1 MYTKIKDK
9 NKFLIY
15 VGIFMITL
23 LGLCIF
29 LVIKNTRSVVI
40 NNDTSY
46 SIDFDVASCVNL
58 GDLEFYDYCLI
69 EGELVSNKT
78 ASISNE
84 YLDSMRHNT
93 ETLQELFDEA
103 STLGKK
109 ENRIATIKLPS
120 GIYYFIS
127 GGYNVSR
134 YTSESRK
141 VENVVINLKNNVR
154 LVGEGIDESGKNTT
168 LKPYSKLQ
176 SSSITK
182 DECYNDYENCVYH
195 GLDMFYFN
203 DYRDYNQIYGEG
215 TYLENVYFD
224 NFIIDGNNVNEVGA
238 YNSSGKGFMINLCK
252 NCHWN
257 NIIVENTAGTGFGMD
272 NVINGSITNCKA
284 INNGRRAKEW
294 YITNEI
300 DLRNAPGASG
310 FGIGTGYSD
319 DESMYIANC
328 ETVGNAKYGFF
339 FEHQGRFNNTYVS
352 TESQGFVVVNSIS
365 NNNMYNYGGERA
377 NDVVYIN
384 NHSIKGNDTIS
395 DVMFKVQSRR
405 VYAVN
410 LVLDNTS
417 FTDVSSSDYYNNA
430 VYWAVSNG
438 IISDDY
444 AELSNDYQFNP
455 SSTVSRADA
464 LIMLWRMAGMPGDVL
479 YYSSSY
485 VEGST
490 ECGLGGLKLSNNSLS
505 TTCIVTDFVDVP
517 VGSNYVHAVKWG
529 LDKEIVRGNTSNSFT
544 PNSNIKTN
552 ALVYFLYRYTNSFTG
567 TTALDTEAFDWAND
581 INLFAGMPVDSTVSS
596 HALTKAEV
604 VQMLYNYSKA
614 NGVNFPIYYA
624 LMGDDVSKVNNSLKT
639 GWQSLNGNYWYQ
651 NSSGIVLKGNQTIDG
666 RNYHFD
672 ETTGFLTGFKYE
684 NGKSYY
690 YNPDGTQAKGVQ
702 YMTNKFWYFNEITG
716 AFEKYVRQFR
726 VIDISTHNGDIDWNT
741 VKNSGQVDAVILRIG
756 YGNRWLDS
764 RFLQN
769 KAELERLG
777 IPYSVYLFGYAENSN
792 EALQESNFFINAIR
806 NNNVKIASNILPI
819 YYDLESWTINSTGE
833 SSNNISQDAYGQI
846 ITTFIDNTEK
856 NLCIKTRV
864 YSNKNYIE
872 TRFPDYAKNYA
883 TWVAQW
889 SNQLTYTGPYEG
901 WQYTSDGSIPG
912 INGRVDMSIFYY

>member
-168 LKPYSKLQ
+168 LKPYSKPQ
-176 SSSITK
+176 NASITK

-257 NIIVENTAGTGFGMD
+257 NIIVENTAGTGFGID

-410 LVLDNTS
+410 LVLDRLKDS
-417 FTDVSSSDYYNNA
+417 GSS
-430 VYWAVSNG
+430 G
-438 IISDDY
+438 
-444 AELSNDYQFNP
+444 
-455 SSTVSRADA
+455 AD
-464 LIMLWRMAGMPGDVL
+464 
-479 YYSSSY
+479 
-485 VEGST
+485 
-490 ECGLGGLKLSNNSLS
+490 K
-505 TTCIVTDFVDVP
+505 
-517 VGSNYVHAVKWG
+517 
-529 LDKEIVRGNTSNSFT
+529 
-544 PNSNIKTN
+544 
-552 ALVYFLYRYTNSFTG
+552 
-567 TTALDTEAFDWAND
+567 
-581 INLFAGMPVDSTVSS
+581 
-596 HALTKAEV
+596 
-604 VQMLYNYSKA
+604 
-614 NGVNFPIYYA
+614 
-624 LMGDDVSKVNNSLKT
+624 
-639 GWQSLNGNYWYQ
+639 SLNVV
-651 NSSGIVLKGNQTIDG
+651 SIL
-666 RNYHFD
+666 
-672 ETTGFLTGFKYE
+672 
-684 NGKSYY
+684 
-690 YNPDGTQAKGVQ
+690 
-702 YMTNKFWYFNEITG
+702 NKE
-716 AFEKYVRQFR
+716 
-726 VIDISTHNGDIDWNT
+726 
-741 VKNSGQVDAVILRIG
+741 
-756 YGNRWLDS
+756 
-764 RFLQN
+764 
-769 KAELERLG
+769 
-777 IPYSVYLFGYAENSN
+777 
-792 EALQESNFFINAIR
+792 
-806 NNNVKIASNILPI
+806 
-819 YYDLESWTINSTGE
+819 
-833 SSNNISQDAYGQI
+833 
-846 ITTFIDNTEK
+846 
-856 NLCIKTRV
+856 
-864 YSNKNYIE
+864 
-872 TRFPDYAKNYA
+872 
-883 TWVAQW
+883 
-889 SNQLTYTGPYEG
+889 
-901 WQYTSDGSIPG
+901 
-912 INGRVDMSIFYY
+912 M